1 MLADLVVRAR
11 SVRKFEQAELV
22 QVEILRHLVNLARLS
37 PCSANRQTLKFL
49 LVADAERNA
58 VVFGHLAWAG
68 YLPDWPGPSEG
79 ERPGGYILLL
89 NDEELGP
96 LKEVDAG
103 IVLQSLVLGAARAGL
118 AACIL
123 GTVDRAKLQPALGL
137 PARFRIL
144 YVLALG
150 KPAESVVVEAVGPDG
165 DVRYWRDV
173 DGLFHVPKRTLD
185 DLIVE
190 V

>member
-11 SVRKFEQAELV
+11 SVRKFKQAELV
-22 QVEILRHLVNLARLS
+22 QVETLRRLV
-37 PCSANRQTLKFL
+37 
-49 LVADAERNA
+49 
-58 VVFGHLAWAG
+58 
-68 YLPDWPGPSEG
+68 
-79 ERPGGYILLL
+79 
-89 NDEELGP
+89 
-96 LKEVDAG
+96 VDAG
-103 IVLQSLVLGAARAGL
+103 IALQSLVLGAAQAGL
-118 AACIL
+118 ATCIL
-123 GTVDRAKLQPALGL
+123 GTVDRAKLQPALDL